1 MLNKRLTTFFH
12 FFLLHFL
19 LFMARFCFYNGL
31 HFFLYLFGNITG
43 FGETVSTRK
52 QQFEG
57 KNPLQQKEVQPK
69 YFEGKCDEP
78 NGRYAVSGQC
88 DAYVECQDG
97 VSEEKLCPDGL
108 LFNDKVGIFTFPCQ
122 YPIDVDCTQRTKTQ
136 SAQVIL
142 SHIKRKRRLVSNS
155 FSYARL
161 LKIVLINSVTIV

>member
-1 MLNKRLTTFFH
+1 MVFK
-12 FFLLHFL
+12 
-19 LFMARFCFYNGL
+19 
-31 HFFLYLFGNITG
+31 TG
-43 FGETVSTRK
+43 FVETALSTRK

-69 YFEGKCDEP
+69 YFGGQCEEP

-97 VSEEKLCPDGL
+97 VAEEKLCPDGL

-136 SAQVIL
+136 PPQVNFYFAVVEKPL
-142 SHIKRKRRLVSNS
+142 FKNDFL
-155 FSYARL
+155 FS
-161 LKIVLINSVTIV
+161 